1 MRPDNNSTP
10 ASFDLLLDE
19 MPELHVR
26 ALGVYGRMRRG
37 YSKEEALE
45 HYGIS
50 EEEYDAVIDE
60 ALQP

>member
-1 MRPDNNSTP
+1 
-10 ASFDLLLDE
+10 
-19 MPELHVR
+19 MPELHAR

-37 YSKEEALE
+37 YSKKEALE

-60 ALQP
+60 ALR